1 MENNQILANKIS
13 EFRGFLKIYRKFS
26 WILYL
31 LLAVICVIIVA
42 NIDFVKIYGQ
52 SVSFK
57 DLFNSLKEDAGYE
70 KSLINSVKVFRM
82 IYVIAWGVVIEGFAV
97 AVVNLVFYIEGK
109 KSPLTYTISYGVQ
122 LFVAS
127 LIVFIFQETLAK
139 DFELSR
145 YSCGIEWMI
154 LLFFAVIYV
163 VLPIIYRVFDKL
175 VVKLEKY
182 NDLQTTSSLQK
193 VKSSQQAYPAQQ
205 QAYQQPVQQQPY
217 QQQPY
222 QQRPYQQQ
230 PYQQQPYQQQQYQQQ
245 QYQQQPYQQQ
255 PIQQQQYQQQ
265 PYQQQPY
272 QQQQYQQQPYQ
283 QQQYQQQPYQQQQYQ
298 QQPYQQQQY
307 QQQPY
312 QQQQYQQQEP
322 VQQQQKT
329 RQPQERN
336 TSVASSTDN
345 ILPEEQQTENLNLGT
360 KTETNDSAQSTP
372 YSINEEDNM
381 TIVELRAP
389 GYCYVTAIFFAD
401 TAKVIKGQRIM
412 SINCISFKTMIEAPC
427 DGILILNAK
436 VGDNFKSGDIL
447 AYIDYGRVE

>member
-255 PIQQQQYQQQ
+255 P
-265 PYQQQPY
+265 
-272 QQQQYQQQPYQ
+272 YQ